1 MSLMTQAQ
9 QIPSELWLSA
19 AERLVAAPGEKAA
32 ARRLLANAKDHNIDL
47 NHLWGVIGTAPDGK
61 QIVRQVCLGVIGAG
75 KTAMLFLSS
84 PRTIPTLGN
93 TDTQVQEIAE
103 AIRAALEGLP
113 SVAHGR
119 VALAQT
125 LLETEKLW
133 GAEACERAGMTFVGR
148 LEYLRRKSTQLDAR
162 TPTTPD
168 WPNGISVRTI
178 NDPMDFSSNGDG
190 TKLAKAL
197 ESSYID
203 TLDCPELCGLRSTHD
218 VIESHQSAG
227 VFDPNH
233 WYLIE
238 QQGAPVGC
246 CLFTFT
252 PEFNS
257 AELVYI
263 GLAPS
268 ARGLGL
274 GRIVLDN
281 AVSNLRVA
289 GVDEITCAVDTRNT
303 PALRIY
309 ESMGFRAFDARLGY
323 IAGL

>member
-1 MSLMTQAQ
+1 MSVMTNAQ

-32 ARRLLANAKDHNIDL
+32 AKRLIANAKDHNIDL
-47 NHLWGVIGTAPDGK
+47 NHLWGVIDTAPHSK
-61 QIVRQVCLGVIGAG
+61 RLVRQVCLAVIGSG
-75 KTAMLFLSS
+75 KTAMLFLSA
-84 PRTIPTLGN
+84 PRSIPKLGS

-103 AIRAALEGLP
+103 SIRAALDGLP
-113 SVAHGR
+113 EVAPGR
-119 VALAQT
+119 ATLAQT

-148 LEYLRRKSTQLDAR
+148 LEYLRRKSTQADAESPTLDYL
-162 TPTTPD
+162 D
-168 WPNGISVRTI
+168 GISISTI
-178 NDPMDFSSNGDG
+178 SDPMDFSPSGDG
-190 TKLAKAL
+190 SRLAEAL
-197 ESSYID
+197 EASYID
-203 TLDCPELCGLRSTHD
+203 TLDCPELCGLRSTSD

-252 PEFNS
+252 PEYKS
-257 AELVYI
+257 AELVYV

-268 ARGLGL
+268 VRGLGL
-274 GRIVLDN
+274 GKLVLSN
-281 AVSNLRVA
+281 AMRELRA
-289 GVDEITCAVDTRNT
+289 SGVEEITCAVDTRNT

-309 ESMGFRAFDARLGY
+309 ESMDFRAFDARLGY
-323 IAGL
+323 IAAL